1 MTLSC
6 IIFKYKPYSDI
17 LDTLE
22 PFFFSVCVNPYSQIN
37 LYFQHNSSTLLL
49 LSHSC
54 LHQPFRLQTQKTRAR
69 PSHQESEDSVRR
81 GQAHLFRTQKISSKK
96 KQNRSE
102 LMSLGDVKQRHRQDT
117 CPHVC
122 HSSSWPIQTLHC
134 CIFAALLLL
143 FAWHWEASPWL
154 LLWLG
159 SFIYQHLCCTFYAG
173 WPFTNDFCSIT
184 SALVTWIYLPDPSLY
199 TNTRELECLG
209 TLRRINPSTRWF
221 NN

>member
-96 KQNRSE
+96 TKQKWTNE
-102 LMSLGDVKQRHRQDT
+102 PWGCKTETQAGHMPT
-117 CPHVC
+117 CVPQQLLTD
-122 HSSSWPIQTLHC
+122 SDS
-134 CIFAALLLL
+134 ALLHIRGAAAAFCL
-143 FAWHWEASPWL
+143 A
-154 LLWLG
+154 LG
-159 SFIYQHLCCTFYAG
+159 SFPLTAALTRLLHLSTSLLYILCWVTFHKWFLQHHISACNVDLFAG
-173 WPFTNDFCSIT
+173 SF
-184 SALVTWIYLPDPSLY
+184 SLY
-199 TNTRELECLG
+199 KHEG
-209 TLRRINPSTRWF
+209 AGVF
-221 NN
+221 GYAAKD

>member
-96 KQNRSE
+96 TKQKWTNEPWGCKTETQAGHMPTCVPQQLLTDSDSALLHIRGAAAAFCLALTRLPLDCCFDSAPSSINISAVHF
-102 LMSLGDVKQRHRQDT
+102 MLGDLSQMISAASHQR
-117 CPHVC
+117 
-122 HSSSWPIQTLHC
+122 L
-134 CIFAALLLL
+134 
-143 FAWHWEASPWL
+143 
-154 LLWLG
+154 
-159 SFIYQHLCCTFYAG
+159 
-173 WPFTNDFCSIT
+173 
-184 SALVTWIYLPDPSLY
+184 
-199 TNTRELECLG
+199 
-209 TLRRINPSTRWF
+209 
-221 NN
+221 

>member
-22 PFFFSVCVNPYSQIN
+22 PFFFSVCVNPYSIIN

-96 KQNRSE
+96 KKKTRSE

-143 FAWHWEASPWL
+143 FAWHWWSFPLTAALTRL
-154 LLWLG
+154 LHLSTSLLYILCWVTFHKWFLQHHISACNVDLFAG
-159 SFIYQHLCCTFYAG
+159 SF
-173 WPFTNDFCSIT
+173 
-184 SALVTWIYLPDPSLY
+184 SLY
-199 TNTRELECLG
+199 KHEG
-209 TLRRINPSTRWF
+209 AGVF
-221 NN
+221 GYAAKD

>member
-96 KQNRSE
+96 TKQKWTNEPWGCKTETQAGHMPTCVPQQLLTDSDCTAAYSRRCCCF
-102 LMSLGDVKQRHRQDT
+102 LLGID
-117 CPHVC
+117 
-122 HSSSWPIQTLHC
+122 
-134 CIFAALLLL
+134 
-143 FAWHWEASPWL
+143 EASPWL